1 MMRLNSILFS
11 VLIAAGLSSCMKS
24 SFEQSYTDICT
35 FEYRDT
41 SQYFVNGLFNKSDF
55 GTGNSNALTLCGK
68 RHEESGEFRGGM
80 MVGIR
85 RDSTYREGYI
95 PKNLWVVADSVGGAA
110 LSKGYGIFYDSQV
123 AMPDHEVVFNL
134 RTIGTC
140 SLNGLC
146 VANTNYTVNAAKYG
160 FSDCPKFQEGD
171 YLKFTVNAI
180 QGEAKTGSASI
191 DLVKYDKSGLTVQIG
206 WKAMEIKNALPFDYL
221 DFELQTNRADL
232 PLYCCID
239 NMVASVSVKQ

>member
-1 MMRLNSILFS
+1 
-11 VLIAAGLSSCMKS
+11 
-24 SFEQSYTDICT
+24 
-35 FEYRDT
+35 
-41 SQYFVNGLFNKSDF
+41 
-55 GTGNSNALTLCGK
+55 
-68 RHEESGEFRGGM
+68 
-80 MVGIR
+80 MV
-85 RDSTYREGYI
+85 
-95 PKNLWVVADSVGGAA
+95 DSVGGAA

-134 RTIGTC
+134 RSIGTC

-180 QGEAKTGSASI
+180 KGETKTGSASI
-191 DLVKYDKSGLTVQIG
+191 DLVKCDKSGLTVQIG

>member
-1 MMRLNSILFS
+1 
-11 VLIAAGLSSCMKS
+11 
-24 SFEQSYTDICT
+24 
-35 FEYRDT
+35 
-41 SQYFVNGLFNKSDF
+41 
-55 GTGNSNALTLCGK
+55 
-68 RHEESGEFRGGM
+68 

-134 RTIGTC
+134 RSIGTC

-146 VANTNYTVNAAKYG
+146 VANTNYTVNAIK
-160 FSDCPKFQEGD
+160 
-171 YLKFTVNAI
+171 
-180 QGEAKTGSASI
+180 GETKTGSASI